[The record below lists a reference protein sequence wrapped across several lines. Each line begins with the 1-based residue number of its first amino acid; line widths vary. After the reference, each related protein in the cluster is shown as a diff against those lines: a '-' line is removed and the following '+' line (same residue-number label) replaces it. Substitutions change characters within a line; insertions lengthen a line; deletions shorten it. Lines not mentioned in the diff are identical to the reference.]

1 MLSSS
6 KIFASTVI
14 RVTSRRFSSFPSH
27 VVVGMPSLSP
37 TMTAGTIGKWNVK
50 VGDKISPGD
59 ALAEVETDKAS
70 VTFEA
75 QDDFIIAKLLVDAGA
90 EVKVGDPILVTVE
103 DAANIAAF
111 ANFAVAVAAPV
122 APAPVTPPKS
132 VPTPTPA
139 VPVPAPVT
147 PPKPTPV
154 ATAQVS
160 TPVPA
165 AVAPKVPTQPPVAI
179 PVRNIADSP
188 LASILSSQQNAYI
201 QRFGRCGQSP
211 IDSGKKEKK

>member
-6 KIFASTVI
+6 KIFASAVI
-14 RVTSRRFSSFPSH
+14 RVTGRRFSSFPSH

-75 QDDFIIAKLLVDAGA
+75 QDDFIIAKLLVDTGA

-111 ANFAVAVAAPV
+111 ANFAVAAAAPVAAAPV
-122 APAPVTPPKS
+122 APPKP

-139 VPVPAPVT
+139 VPVAAPVA

-160 TPVPA
+160 TPAP
-165 AVAPKVPTQPPVAI
+165 AVAPKVTTQPPVAI